1 MVPYF
6 RPSESL
12 PAKEILRLI
21 GKQLSDALA
30 DGDTALL
37 EFNHRHGDAIHVE
50 HEIRPALMVA
60 VQGDFLD
67 DHEVVVLRMFP
78 VDELD
83 ALRHLARLD
92 LHRDA
97 IPQHGIDRFVVVVEA
112 TVRVLRLD
120 TQEVD
125 GATDLFQRVAGLNQ
139 VGGKQLLVD
148 VAVVGPIRAVPKV
161 AVVQG
166 IAEEGDHPVL
176 RLAFWFDDLM
186 A

>member
-1 MVPYF
+1 
-6 RPSESL
+6 
-12 PAKEILRLI
+12 
-21 GKQLSDALA
+21 
-30 DGDTALL
+30 
-37 EFNHRHGDAIHVE
+37 
-50 HEIRPALMVA
+50 MVA

-125 GATDLFQRVAGLNQ
+125 GATDLFQRVAGLN
-139 VGGKQLLVD
+139 LLVD